1 MTDWNEQTL
10 GRLFGILG
18 GGLLLL
24 GGLVALL
31 LGTVDLAMGHA
42 YSAVLAGSAGVVLI
56 VMGALALVFSH
67 LAKHSWANRPAV
79 SGIILMVVALVAWVS
94 LAAGSNLIAVLGAI
108 FVFLAGV
115 LYLVTPAVRA
125 AGHLASA

>member
-1 MTDWNEQTL
+1 MTDWNERVL

-31 LGTVDLAMGHA
+31 LGTVDLATGRLT
-42 YSAVLAGSAGVVLI
+42 SGILAGSTGVVLL
-56 VMGALALVFSH
+56 VMGGLALAFSH
-67 LAKHSWANRPAV
+67 LAKHGWSDRPAV
-79 SGIILMVVALVAWVS
+79 SGILLMVVALVAWV
-94 LAAGSNLIAVLGAI
+94 AQATGSNLIAILGAI

-115 LYLVTPAVRA
+115 LYLVNPAIHA